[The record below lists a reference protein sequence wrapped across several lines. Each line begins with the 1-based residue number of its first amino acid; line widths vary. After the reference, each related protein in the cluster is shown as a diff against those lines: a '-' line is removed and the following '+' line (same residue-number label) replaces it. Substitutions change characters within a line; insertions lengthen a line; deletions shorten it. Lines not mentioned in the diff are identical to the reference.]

1 MDLTETMIQGF
12 RLVRKERPLVH
23 MISSA
28 VTGALCADAIAAVGG
43 RPVMAQAKEEMEEIT
58 ASADGLAV
66 NLGQPSNEKYLA
78 CRRAMETA
86 ASCGLPVILDP
97 VGAGASEYRRAAAS
111 GLFTIPW
118 SGIIKGNSSEIHTV
132 LTGAMAHSGVDSIGT
147 FSHRE
152 EAEQFL
158 HMMREN
164 GRELVIAETGI
175 VDKILW
181 LDEKCGKVREIL
193 LKHSSERPVV
203 LVGTGCMTGAVLG
216 ALLAAEH
223 KRSATA
229 AQECQSG
236 HARQPIRAGQ
246 IGDQAG
252 QPIQVGQEYQA
263 GQKSQ
268 PGQPIQARP
277 SVRADKL
284 AVLAA
289 AAVSMVSFCGEE
301 MTGTCGYGTYK
312 TRLLDA
318 LSMPEEE
325 AYGGYLKKLCQ
336 IM

>member
-111 GLFTIPW
+111 GLFAIPW

-236 HARQPIRAGQ
+236 QARQPVAESQAGQPIRASQ
-246 IGDQAG
+246 IGDQA
-252 QPIQVGQEYQA
+252 
-263 GQKSQ
+263 
-268 PGQPIQARP
+268 GQPIQARP

>member
-1 MDLTETMIQGF
+1 MDLTETMVQGF

-66 NLGQPSNEKYLA
+66 NLGQPSEEKYLA

-86 ASCGLPVILDP
+86 ARRGLPVLLDP
-97 VGAGASEYRRAAAS
+97 VGAGASEYRRAATAS
-111 GLFTIPW
+111 LSSIPW
-118 SGIIKGNSSEIHTV
+118 SGVIKGNSSEIHTV

-175 VDKILW
+175 VDKIFW
-181 LDEKCGKVREIL
+181 LDEECGKVREIL

-203 LVGTGCMTGAVLG
+203 LVGTGCMTGAILG
-216 ALLAAEH
+216 ALLAAEY
-223 KRSATA
+223 KRSAAEDQKCQTV
-229 AQECQSG
+229 QECQ
-236 HARQPIRAGQ
+236 A
-246 IGDQAG
+246 
-252 QPIQVGQEYQA
+252 
-263 GQKSQ
+263 
-268 PGQPIQARP
+268 GQPIQARP
-277 SVRADKL
+277 AVRTDKL

-312 TRLLDA
+312 SRLLDA
-318 LSMPEEE
+318 LSMPDEE
-325 AYGGYLKKLCQ
+325 AYQGYLKKLCQ